1 AGLDEAGYG
10 DIDVAR
16 AGALLDDDPAVAA
29 WSGVYFQSVALAGQE
44 VPVLGVEAGA
54 AVGPPWLSGRAPR
67 EPGEIVLGSVTLA
80 DLEKHVGDTVVL
92 EPGGDAQPFR
102 VVGTAVFPT
111 VGPVF
116 GAYTSLGEGAMMIT
130 EQIPGWAQ
138 ISPGPKALFIRLR
151 PGVDH
156 DAAAARIEEG
166 LPGISALAGT
176 AELLAVQRPAE
187 IVNYESMGATPALLA
202 GVLVLAAVVSLG
214 LTLA

>member
-1 AGLDEAGYG
+1 
-10 DIDVAR
+10 
-16 AGALLDDDPAVAA
+16 
-29 WSGVYFQSVALAGQE
+29 
-44 VPVLGVEAGA
+44 
-54 AVGPPWLSGRAPR
+54 
-67 EPGEIVLGSVTLA
+67 
-80 DLEKHVGDTVVL
+80 
-92 EPGGDAQPFR
+92 
-102 VVGTAVFPT
+102 
-111 VGPVF
+111 VF

-202 GVLVLAAVVSLG
+202 AVLVLAAVVSLG
-214 LTLA
+214 LTLASGVGRRRRELSILKSLGFTRRQVSATVVWQSSLIVAIGLVVGLPLGIALGRWLWILFAGRLPVLARPTVPVLVLAAIACGLVVVANLVAAVPARAAGRTPVASILRSE